1 MTNRHRN
8 NAIFFFIISGIGL
21 ATAWYFNGLAVM
33 RGENY
38 IADGFTSNV
47 DWVYS
52 LDLLIGGTAGMAFI
66 VIEARRLKMRLWGL
80 YIAAAFITAFAFVFP
95 LFLGFRELALAK
107 KSEPAAATNAS
118 ATSAAQ
124 APNAPAR
131 TPAGGMKPPSVH
143 MRAVITWLAIF
154 PLVSLGFLTIVP
166 LMGTAHP
173 ILKVFVLTLVVV
185 PLAVYVVVP
194 NLMKLFAKLAAKRA

>member
-1 MTNRHRN
+1 MTNQHRS
-8 NAIFFFIISGIGL
+8 NAIFFFAIAAVGL
-21 ATAWYFNGLAVM
+21 VTAWYFNGLAVM

-66 VIEARRLKMRLWGL
+66 VIEARRLKMRFWGL
-80 YIAAAFITAFAFVFP
+80 YIAAAFVTAFAFVFP

-107 KSEPAAATNAS
+107 GVPAVAPAPAAAAAS
-118 ATSAAQ
+118 PA
-124 APNAPAR
+124 APAA
-131 TPAGGMKPPSVH
+131 PAVGMKPPSVH
-143 MRAVITWLAIF
+143 IRAVITWLAIF

-166 LMGTAHP
+166 LMGEAHP

-194 NLMKLFAKLAAKRA
+194 NLMKLAGKIAAKRA

>member
-1 MTNRHRN
+1 MTNRNRS
-8 NAIFFFIISGIGL
+8 NAIFFFIMAGIGL

-66 VIEARRLKMRLWGL
+66 VIESRRLKMRFWGL

-95 LFLGFRELALAK
+95 LFLGFRELTMGKQATA
-107 KSEPAAATNAS
+107 PAV

-124 APNAPAR
+124 TPAVPVA
-131 TPAGGMKPPSVH
+131 PAGGMKPPSVH
-143 MRAVITWLAIF
+143 IRAVITWLAIF

-166 LMGTAHP
+166 LMGDAHP

-185 PLAVYVVVP
+185 PMAVYVVVP
-194 NLMKLFAKLAAKRA
+194 NLMKLAGKLAAKR